1 MGVLPNCTVTLSIP
15 DKPGISPAISP
26 AISPGVPPV
35 VPPGVSLRLEF
46 PPQMLF
52 YKVRILPSSN
62 AELPVFIV
70 SRVY

>member
-26 AISPGVPPV
+26 GVSPV